1 MGIFMGRIRN
11 FLIFTMLVMYISNAL
26 TPNFN
31 LNSLNR
37 SSFPKDFVFG
47 AASSAYQIE
56 GAASEY
62 GKGPNIWDTFTYKYP
77 EKIRDHSNGNVAT
90 DSYHRYKEDVNIVKD
105 MGLDAYRF
113 SISWARLLP
122 SGKISG
128 GINEQ
133 GVDYY
138 NNVINELINKGVVP
152 FVTLFHW
159 DLPQTLEDQ
168 YGGFLS
174 PQIVNDFVDYSE
186 LCFKRYGDRVKNWIT
201 FNEPYTYVNGGYV
214 RGEMAPGRCSSWQ
227 NLNCTAGDSGVEPY
241 LVAHHQLLSHA
252 AAVMKYKE
260 KYQKSQKGKIGITL
274 VAQWV
279 IPFSKEIIQREAAAR
294 ALDFSLGWFM
304 EPLARGDYPNS
315 MKSLVKGR
323 LPTFS
328 KEESLMLNG
337 SFDFLG
343 LNYYTTYYARN
354 VAHTNTTNPSYIT
367 DSQTQ
372 TTPGRNEVL
381 IGPKGASDW
390 LYVYP
395 RGIQEVLLYVKRT
408 YNNPTIYITENG
420 IDEPNNSTLSLDQAL
435 VDKMRMDYYFRH
447 LSFVQRTI
455 KKGVDVKGFFAWALM
470 DNFEWSSGYSVRFG
484 LHYVDYNDGLKRY
497 PKLSATWFRIF
508 LQL

>member
-1 MGIFMGRIRN
+1 M
-11 FLIFTMLVMYISNAL
+11 V
-26 TPNFN
+26 
-31 LNSLNR
+31 
-37 SSFPKDFVFG
+37 
-47 AASSAYQIE
+47 
-56 GAASEY
+56 
-62 GKGPNIWDTFTYKYP
+62 
-77 EKIRDHSNGNVAT
+77 
-90 DSYHRYKEDVNIVKD
+90 KE

-133 GVDYY
+133 GVEYY
-138 NNVINELINKGVVP
+138 NNVINELINKGVEP

-186 LCFKRYGDRVKNWIT
+186 LCFKRYGDRIKNWIT
-201 FNEPYTYVNGGYV
+201 FNEPYTYVTGGYV

-227 NLNCTAGDSGVEPY
+227 NLNCTAGDSAVEPY

-252 AAVMKYKE
+252 AAVKKYKQ
-260 KYQKSQKGKIGITL
+260 KYQESQKGKIGITL

-279 IPFSKEIIQREAAAR
+279 IPFSSEIIQRQAAAR

-304 EPLARGDYPNS
+304 EPLTKGDYPNS

-328 KEESLMLNG
+328 KEESVLMLNG

-354 VAHTNTTNPSYIT
+354 VAHTNATNPSYIT

-372 TTPGRNEVL
+372 TTPERNEVL
-381 IGPKGASDW
+381 IGPKGASNW

-395 RGIQEVLLYVKRT
+395 RGIQEVLLYVQRT
-408 YNNPTIYITENG
+408 YNNPPIYITENG

-435 VDKMRMDYYFRH
+435 VDNMRIDYYFRH
-447 LSFVQRTI
+447 LSFVQRAI

-484 LHYVDYNDGLKRY
+484 LCYVDYNDGLKRY
-497 PKLSATWFRIF
+497 TKLSATWFRNF